1 PGYMTRIPPG
11 KTLNPG
17 DATNAPPINPN
28 EKPNDDSNKG
38 NHPQT
43 DPNVRK
49 DWPRDREIF
58 KAYTAHF
65 DFDSSVVKTAD
76 KPNVAAVG
84 DYLKSHA
91 QDAVEIEGHC
101 DERGTEEYNRSLGE
115 RRALAL
121 RESLIALGIDPSR
134 IDTVSF
140 GKDRPTDPGHDE
152 AAWKQ
157 NRRGEFI
164 LEKHPAAP

>member
-1 PGYMTRIPPG
+1 MKLTKFTALLAAGLVLTLVAAPGCRKRPGYMTRIPPG

-28 EKPNDDSNKG
+28 EKPNDDSNKAD
-38 NHPQT
+38 HPQT

-65 DFDSSVVKTAD
+65 DFDSSVVKATD

-84 DYLKSHA
+84 DYLKSH
-91 QDAVEIEGHC
+91 
-101 DERGTEEYNRSLGE
+101 
-115 RRALAL
+115 
-121 RESLIALGIDPSR
+121 
-134 IDTVSF
+134 
-140 GKDRPTDPGHDE
+140 
-152 AAWKQ
+152 
-157 NRRGEFI
+157 
-164 LEKHPAAP
+164 